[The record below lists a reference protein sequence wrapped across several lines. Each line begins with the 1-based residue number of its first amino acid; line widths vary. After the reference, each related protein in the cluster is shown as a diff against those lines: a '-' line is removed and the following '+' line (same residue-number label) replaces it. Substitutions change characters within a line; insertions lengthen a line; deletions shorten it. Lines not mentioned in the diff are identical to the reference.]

1 MAKCLDEYS
10 VVGLSCTQKPMCYTS
25 QHFGLHF
32 STKRRYYIDS
42 SEEEIESSGNATAT
56 RKVSQKHE
64 L

>member
-1 MAKCLDEYS
+1 MAGHLDRRL
-10 VVGLSCTQKPMCYTS
+10 VIGLSCTQIIMWHTS
-25 QHFGLHF
+25 QHFGLHY